1 MPLSYTQC
9 FKNKIIGIIPGYS
22 QINRVTDNW
31 TCDLDTALMDN
42 ERVIT
47 ADYCTVDLAFSVVHY
62 HGSIES
68 SHSYASVLIII
79 EIHSFYPTYFFN
91 ESSHSIEFVA
101 N

>member
-1 MPLSYTQC
+1 MVSS
-9 FKNKIIGIIPGYS
+9 PGHS

-31 TCDLDTALMDN
+31 TCGLDTALMDN

-68 SHSYASVLIII
+68 SHRSTLLCIRVNNY
-79 EIHSFYPTYFFN
+79 
-91 ESSHSIEFVA
+91 
-101 N
+101 